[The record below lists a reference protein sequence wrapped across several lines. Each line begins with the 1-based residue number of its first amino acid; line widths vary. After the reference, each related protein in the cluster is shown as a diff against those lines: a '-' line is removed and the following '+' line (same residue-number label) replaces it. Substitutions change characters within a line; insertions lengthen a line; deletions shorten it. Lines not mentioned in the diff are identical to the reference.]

1 MTKAKIMKVMPSKI
15 GKDGKNPKRV
25 NYKGGCIYT
34 SFKAKKFRALKVRG
48 DNYTE
53 ASASWGQAAPS
64 SKAWKRCVEAIDK
77 HEAGK

>member
-25 NYKGGCIYT
+25 NYKGGCIYAP
-34 SFKAKKFRALKVRG
+34 FKAKKFRALKVRG